1 MGRSPSLRT
10 RLIVIAAVLAITVS
24 ASPLW
29 LRGIGYA
36 LVRSEAPFPAEMI
49 VVLAGD
55 PSGSRILKAAELARQ
70 GFAPKILVSGP
81 SGNYGHNEADL
92 AIDFAAAHGYARDIF
107 IPLPHK
113 ARSTLTEAQVL
124 VAELRRRSVQRFILV
139 TSNYHSRRAGR
150 IFDRAARGMT
160 MRVVDAPDQ
169 DFTPGGWWRNR
180 EACKIVFYE
189 ISKTIGG
196 AMGL

>member
-10 RLIVIAAVLAITVS
+10 KLILIASVLALIVF

-36 LVRSEAPFPAEMI
+36 LVRSEAPFPAEM
-49 VVLAGD
+49 VLVLAGD
-55 PSGSRILKAAELARQ
+55 PSGSRILKGAELVRQ
-70 GFAPKILVSGP
+70 GFAPKVLVSGP
-81 SGNYGHNEADL
+81 SGSYGHNEADL
-92 AIDFAAAHGYARDIF
+92 AIDFAVAHGYPRDIF
-107 IPLPHK
+107 IPLRHH
-113 ARSTLTEAQVL
+113 ARSTLAEAQVL
-124 VAELRRRSVQRFILV
+124 VAELHRRGIRRFLLV

-160 MRVVDAPDQ
+160 LRVVDAPDQ
-169 DFTPGGWWRNR
+169 DFTPGGWWHNR

-196 AMGL
+196 AIGL